1 MLQGRT
7 LDELD
12 LKEKELLVNAVLQ
25 RKRGESDRDWDDI
38 CEEFDLDLNSNTLR
52 KAGIGIKLMADVM
65 EAAERDEGDTGYI
78 ERQKLRDLTRNITSV
93 YRAESRSGLLREAIA
108 DAIKRLP
115 PINIETPARVANCE
129 NDESKTLVLA
139 LGDFHYGADIHV
151 EGLRG
156 ETINEYN
163 DKVFEER
170 MTKLLYETAAILE
183 KENID
188 KVEVLLVGDLID
200 GMLRQSAL
208 MRLQYGMVESTIRLS
223 EFLAAW
229 IAELSLFASVGVHGA
244 LGNHSEIRPL
254 KAKAREFEDENLEKI
269 IMWYLASRLADHKN
283 IFVDG
288 ECKSRCLVEV
298 EGFNFLIVHGD
309 GAKNLAGISESA
321 INLYGEPIDYFVCG
335 HLHKEQEY
343 TVGVSDGGNSVVI
356 RVPSL
361 CGIDRYAQSKG
372 YGGMPGATAIVME
385 KRYGR
390 RCVYPIIL

>member
-1 MLQGRT
+1 MGRS
-7 LDELD
+7 LEELSKEEQRD
-12 LKEKELLVNAVLQ
+12 LVKQIVRK
-25 RKRGESDRDWDDI
+25 KRGLSDEDWSEI
-38 CEEFDLDLNSNTLR
+38 CEQYALNLNTETLR
-52 KAGIGIKLMADVM
+52 KAGVGIKLAADAGLLG
-65 EAAERDEGDTGYI
+65 EESGYI
-78 ERQKLRDLTRNITSV
+78 ERQKLRDLSRQVNAA
-93 YRAESRSGLLREAIA
+93 YRTESRSELLREAIT
-108 DAIKRLP
+108 DAVKHLP
-115 PINIETPARVANCE
+115 PINVAPWTVSRGE
-129 NDESKTLVLA
+129 DSKTLVLA

-156 ETINEYN
+156 ETINQYN

-170 MTKLLYETAAILE
+170 MAKLLYETAAILE
-183 KENID
+183 KEDIN
-188 KVEVLLVGDLID
+188 KVEVLLVGGLLD
-200 GMLRQSAL
+200 GMIHQSSL
-208 MRLQYGMVESTIRLS
+208 MRLQYGVVESTIRLS

-229 IAELSLFASVGVHGA
+229 IAELSHFASVGVHAA

-269 IMWYLASRLADHKN
+269 IMWYLASRLDGHKN
-283 IFVDG
+283 ISVDG

-309 GAKNLAGISESA
+309 GAKNLAGISEST
-321 INLYGEPIDYFVCG
+321 INLYSEPIDYFVCG

-372 YGGMPGATAIVME
+372 YGGTPGATAMVIE
-385 KRYGR
+385 KDYGR
-390 RCVYPIIL
+390 RCVYPIKL